1 MDYFTERICKAM
13 LLPEGGFKKEQIIS
27 FHNIRDVSGTSHMY
41 STSFWLPY
49 EVAMGLSNT
58 KEGIVLQPEIPEPA
72 PQHQEPEIEKK
83 IEEACVIEDEK
94 SQEKEEKVQVE
105 NVLEKIEEKVEDIAA
120 EQD

>member
-1 MDYFTERICKAM
+1 MDFFTQRICKAM

-58 KEGIVLQPEIPEPA
+58 KEGIVLQPEIQEPA
-72 PQHQEPEIEKK
+72 SQQKEPEIEKK
-83 IEEACVIEDEK
+83 IEEACKIDDEK
-94 SQEKEEKVQVE
+94 SQE
-105 NVLEKIEEKVEDIAA
+105 EKVEVENGEEKLVDDIVV
-120 EQD
+120 Q